1 MPSRSENIH
10 PLSLNFANERRA
22 VILRT
27 VQKLSFAKIRLK
39 LKNRKGDRPSKELV
53 RTTVKLFD
61 TRSGSRRF
69 KYGNCGRKAW
79 KVDREVSKF
88 LVARLKALRTK
99 CVCTA
104 TTLQRELASKR
115 QLKLACS
122 TIRKILFK
130 AGYRWSRRAQKPKLD
145 KKRMQERLEFCQRV
159 LDMGPAQV
167 AKELT
172 LSMDGVVLSTPPKD
186 KVDRANFCSTG
197 DTHMYRLPSESASPD
212 LAANDEY
219 AKQVP
224 LSRAVPFWGAISPR
238 GFSVI
243 TFHPTKKI
251 QVEEWV
257 SAVESGMLT
266 AAIKQGRPFKARGP
280 WRVLCDNEGFLH
292 ARDSK
297 AALRKQKINLW
308 HVPARSPDI
317 NVIEKYWSYLR
328 RELRRRDLND
338 LVKKRP
344 AMGKMEYRQRVLAIS
359 RLPKSNQ
366 VAANIFKSFTK
377 VCKKVVEA
385 KGARIR
391 G

>member
-115 QLKLACS
+115 RLKLVCS

-130 AGYRWSRRAQKPKLD
+130 AGYRWSRRAQ
-145 KKRMQERLEFCQRV
+145 
-159 LDMGPAQV
+159 
-167 AKELT
+167 
-172 LSMDGVVLSTPPKD
+172 
-186 KVDRANFCSTG
+186 
-197 DTHMYRLPSESASPD
+197 
-212 LAANDEY
+212 
-219 AKQVP
+219 
-224 LSRAVPFWGAISPR
+224 
-238 GFSVI
+238 
-243 TFHPTKKI
+243 
-251 QVEEWV
+251 
-257 SAVESGMLT
+257 
-266 AAIKQGRPFKARGP
+266 
-280 WRVLCDNEGFLH
+280 
-292 ARDSK
+292 
-297 AALRKQKINLW
+297 
-308 HVPARSPDI
+308 
-317 NVIEKYWSYLR
+317 
-328 RELRRRDLND
+328 
-338 LVKKRP
+338 
-344 AMGKMEYRQRVLAIS
+344 
-359 RLPKSNQ
+359 
-366 VAANIFKSFTK
+366 
-377 VCKKVVEA
+377 
-385 KGARIR
+385 
-391 G
+391 